1 MRESPPTTFR
11 IKQQPI
17 SRLRECCTIYALQ
30 GGGLS
35 MADLK
40 PFITGGKHLRPLL
53 EQISTLA
60 STPQDIHRHLLLIG
74 KIPLNSAACK
84 TCFTGMSKCGSE
96 VLTTAGELLEEHV
109 RNLFP
114 DLTLWVDDQAVD
126 ISTYVAGL
134 AAGKDPGAT
143 FELGPMPDST
153 TASST

>member
-1 MRESPPTTFR
+1 
-11 IKQQPI
+11 
-17 SRLRECCTIYALQ
+17 
-30 GGGLS
+30 